1 MAAIQVKHAEN
12 KQLQNKNPTAENKT
26 EKVTGIQ
33 ERKVLQGSAKSSLRG
48 IIFNIYG
55 TIIEDDSGFA
65 RWFLAIN
72 QKKQKKK
79 NKLLLHIQ
87 VSSRSHCGIDF
98 LTTVDPLE
106 IQLLSKLCACVSVRL
121 CALGLKR

>member
-26 EKVTGIQ
+26 EEVTGIQ

-65 RWFLAIN
+65 
-72 QKKQKKK
+72 
-79 NKLLLHIQ
+79 
-87 VSSRSHCGIDF
+87 
-98 LTTVDPLE
+98 
-106 IQLLSKLCACVSVRL
+106 
-121 CALGLKR
+121 